1 MIPGTDRPC
10 AREPPRINSWTMQ
23 YRGPEIVARPP
34 SSLVQKCG
42 CKSMDESLTI
52 YVAKRTCIPGE
63 DQAPMPHQPPADR
76 SVLDSA
82 LDPPL
87 AMDDE
92 TIRALETD
100 VRLATHLRALS

>member
-1 MIPGTDRPC
+1 
-10 AREPPRINSWTMQ
+10 
-23 YRGPEIVARPP
+23 
-34 SSLVQKCG
+34 
-42 CKSMDESLTI
+42 
-52 YVAKRTCIPGE
+52 
-63 DQAPMPHQPPADR
+63 MPHQPPADR

-100 VRLATHLRALS
+100 VRLATHLRADPDALQRPVAAAATMAP